1 MNCIIKELDTLEDN
15 WGNIEYIIP
24 YGCGLEAYRTLNRI
38 IKDFNVPYIIDNDP
52 KKWGKTFYGI
62 QIKSPEILKEKKNNE
77 KVLVTIA
84 RRRYGEIKS
93 Q

>member
-52 KKWGKTFYGI
+52 KNGGRLFMVFKLNLQKF
-62 QIKSPEILKEKKNNE
+62 LKKKE
-77 KVLVTIA
+77 
-84 RRRYGEIKS
+84 
-93 Q
+93 